1 MIEPYRYNP
10 HAPSHVNQQ
19 AREEAKKRGEDVTG
33 EDAKQTQDEEGALG
47 SRTTNPAPFGARG

>member
-1 MIEPYRYNP
+1 MVEPYRYNP

-33 EDAKQTQDEEGALG
+33 EDAKQTQHEEGAPAAA
-47 SRTTNPAPFGARG
+47 TNPAPFGARR